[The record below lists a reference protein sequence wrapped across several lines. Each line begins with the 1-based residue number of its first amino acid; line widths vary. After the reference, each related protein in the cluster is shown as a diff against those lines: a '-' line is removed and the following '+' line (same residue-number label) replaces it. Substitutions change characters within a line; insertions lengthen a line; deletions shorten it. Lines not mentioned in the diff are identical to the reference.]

1 MKGYTRPNKW
11 GYKVFKA
18 IPFFFELK
26 TFIDWTFTNTSLD
39 LFQWFRFEDI
49 YGVLFVGKIE
59 IDVRFR
65 KGVGQKQ
72 VWFGKITQ
80 GGGGIVG
87 LLLLILGP
95 LLLFSSYNPFASENK
110 VNGAQI
116 ELGIA
121 VKDNYFPLFQNS
133 HVADLIQ
140 LNSFPG
146 DLQN

>member
-1 MKGYTRPNKW
+1 
-11 GYKVFKA
+11 
-18 IPFFFELK
+18 
-26 TFIDWTFTNTSLD
+26 
-39 LFQWFRFEDI
+39 
-49 YGVLFVGKIE
+49 
-59 IDVRFR
+59 
-65 KGVGQKQ
+65 
-72 VWFGKITQ
+72 
-80 GGGGIVG
+80 
-87 LLLLILGP
+87 LGP